1 MAADDAGVDQREP
14 IIISSDHAGF
24 ALKEELKAFLRER
37 GHPVEDLQQDYRE
50 GLDYPAV
57 AEEAGR
63 RVAASAGTYG
73 ILVCGTGI
81 GVSMAANK
89 VPGVRA
95 ALLYSEEAAKMAR
108 RHNDANVLAL
118 GGRTMTPEQAR
129 RYVEA
134 FFSARFE
141 GGRHQRRV
149 NYMEQMDGRG

>member
-1 MAADDAGVDQREP
+1 MVPDEADVGRREP

-50 GLDYPAV
+50 GLDYPVV
-57 AEEAGR
+57 AEEAAR
-63 RVAASAGTYG
+63 RVAASADTYG
-73 ILVCGTGI
+73 IVVCGTGI
-81 GVSMAANK
+81 GASMAANK

-95 ALLYSEEAAKMAR
+95 ALLYSEEAARMAR

-118 GGRTMTPEQAR
+118 GGRTMSPEQAR

-134 FFSARFE
+134 FFSSRFE

-149 NYMEQMDGRG
+149 DYMEQMDGRV